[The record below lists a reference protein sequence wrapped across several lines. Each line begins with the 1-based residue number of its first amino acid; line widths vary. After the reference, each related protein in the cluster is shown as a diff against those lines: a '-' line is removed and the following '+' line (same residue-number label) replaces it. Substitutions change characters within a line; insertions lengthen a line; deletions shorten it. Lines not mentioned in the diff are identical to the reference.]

1 MSKQNDL
8 DVLLEAYEDGM
19 IDMDKLQQQILL
31 KSRKKYLEK
40 HTAAIWQ
47 GKNGFFY
54 THLPDEHAKDGR
66 RLLKKKDRKSLNDA
80 IVAYYRANEE
90 DPYFEQV
97 FQVWVDERLS
107 YNEIERNTYNRY
119 CNDFKR
125 FIKDSPLNQCRFSK
139 ITEEMLETF
148 IKTSIRDHNL
158 TSKGWG
164 NLRILIRGTFKYAK
178 KKGYTEI
185 SITSFMGDLDL
196 SKNMFRR
203 RYFSAE
209 ESVFTK
215 SEEQKIIEYIDSHQE
230 TLINLGIKLDFETGL
245 RAGELSALKRED
257 INGNML
263 TISRTEIMYKDE
275 NGRCV
280 YPVRDHTKGR
290 DGRRRIILT
299 KNAIEILNRIME
311 LNPDGE
317 FLFMKNGQRTRG
329 NYFTVHLEKICK
341 KVGILPRSLHKV
353 RKTYATKLLNGG
365 VDETL
370 VIRQMGHTDISTTK
384 GFYYFDNR
392 EDSEAVEMIQRA
404 IGSA

>member
-1 MSKQNDL
+1 MSKQNDIDL
-8 DVLLEAYEDGM
+8 LLEAYENGM
-19 IDMDKLQQQILL
+19 IDMDVIQQQLL
-31 KSRKKYLEK
+31 VKSRKKYLEK
-40 HTAAIWQ
+40 HSFNIWQ
-47 GKNGFFY
+47 GKNGSYY
-54 THLPDEHAKDGR
+54 TYLPDEHKPRGK
-66 RLLKKKDRKSLNDA
+66 RLVRKKDRRTLNNA
-80 IVAYYRANEE
+80 IVEFYRANEE

-97 FQVWVDERLS
+97 FQTWVDERLS
-107 YNEIERNTYNRY
+107 YNEIERNTYDRY

-125 FIKDSPLNQCRFSK
+125 FIKNSPLNRRRFSN

-148 IKTSIRDHNL
+148 IKTTIRDYKM
-158 TSKGWG
+158 TAKVWG

-178 KKGYTEI
+178 KKGYTDI
-185 SITSFMGDLDL
+185 SITNFMGDLDL

-203 RYFSAE
+203 RYFTAE
-209 ESVFTK
+209 ESVFTR
-215 SEEQKIIEYIDSHQE
+215 SEERKIIDYIDSHKE
-230 TLINLGIKLDFETGL
+230 SLINLGIKLDFETGL

-257 INGNML
+257 VNGNLL

-280 YPVRDHTKGR
+280 YPVREHTKGR
-290 DGRRRIILT
+290 DGMRKIILT
-299 KNAIEILNRIME
+299 KNAVAILNRIME

-317 FLFMKNGQRTRG
+317 YLFMYNGKRTRG

-370 VIRQMGHTDISTTK
+370 VIRQMGHTDISTTR

-392 EDSEAVEMIQRA
+392 ENSEAVEMIQKA
-404 IGSA
+404 IGGA